1 MKTAASLVLLS
12 AIALS
17 TTTQASRV
25 WQNENTETVDE
36 YLQGARGFYY
46 GFQQGLY
53 KLDKVDETCLSKQ
66 AEEKIVE
73 LFDLVVSMK
82 LDVSKMMSLVG
93 DVMTITS
100 SLSTCNIN
108 SVSDLSTFCFGTG
121 KNICTPDKIAEN
133 VQKNLFLLMAK
144 FTDISNLMMG
154 GIPKDAEAAYAFGRQ
169 AGLDV
174 GSLIRVVIG
183 FHN

>member
-12 AIALS
+12 ALALS
-17 TTTQASRV
+17 STTQASRV
-25 WQNENTETVDE
+25 WQSENQQSVDT

-53 KLDKVDETCLSKQ
+53 KLDKIEETCLSQ
-66 AEEKIVE
+66 AAEEKIVE
-73 LFDLVVSMK
+73 LFGLVVNMT
-82 LDVSKMMSLVG
+82 LDISKMMSLVG
-93 DVMTITS
+93 DVMQITS

-108 SVSDLSTFCFGTG
+108 TVSDLSTFCFQGG
-121 KNICTPDKIAEN
+121 KNICTPDKISEN

-154 GIPKDAEAAYAFGRQ
+154 GIPKDADGAYQFGRQ
-169 AGLDV
+169 AGLDI

-183 FHN
+183 FH

>member
-1 MKTAASLVLLS
+1 M
-12 AIALS
+12 
-17 TTTQASRV
+17 
-25 WQNENTETVDE
+25 N
-36 YLQGARGFYY
+36 
-46 GFQQGLY
+46 
-53 KLDKVDETCLSKQ
+53 
-66 AEEKIVE
+66 
-73 LFDLVVSMK
+73 
-82 LDVSKMMSLVG
+82 LDVTKMMSLVG
-93 DVMTITS
+93 DVMSITG

-108 SVSDLSTFCFGTG
+108 TVSDISSFCFANG
-121 KNICTPDKIAEN
+121 KNICTPDKISEN

-154 GIPKDAEAAYAFGRQ
+154 GIPKDADAAYSFGRQ

>member
-1 MKTAASLVLLS
+1 MMNLV
-12 AIALS
+12 
-17 TTTQASRV
+17 Q
-25 WQNENTETVDE
+25 
-36 YLQGARGFYY
+36 
-46 GFQQGLY
+46 
-53 KLDKVDETCLSKQ
+53 
-66 AEEKIVE
+66 
-73 LFDLVVSMK
+73 
-82 LDVSKMMSLVG
+82 
-93 DVMTITS
+93 DVMSITG

-108 SVSDLSTFCFGTG
+108 TVSDISSFCFPNG

-144 FTDISNLMMG
+144 FTDISNLMME
-154 GIPKDAEAAYAFGRQ
+154 GIPKDADAAYSFGRQ

>member
-1 MKTAASLVLLS
+1 MKTAASLVLIS
-12 AIALS
+12 ALALS
-17 TTTQASRV
+17 TTIQASRV
-25 WQNENTETVDE
+25 WQNQNTEIVE
-36 YLQGARGFYY
+36 ESLEGARGFYY

-53 KLDKVDETCLSKQ
+53 KLDKIEETCLSKQ
-66 AEEKIVE
+66 AEQKIVE

-82 LDVSKMMSLVG
+82 LDVSKMMNLVG

-108 SVSDLSTFCFGTG
+108 TVSDLSSFCFGNG
-121 KNICTPDKIAEN
+121 KNICTPDKISEN
-133 VQKNLFLLMAK
+133 IQKNLFLLMAK
-144 FTDISNLMMG
+144 FSDISNLMMG
-154 GIPKDAEAAYAFGRQ
+154 GIPKDAEAAYSFGRQ

-174 GSLIRVVIG
+174 GSLIRVIIG